1 MKSPTIRQLTQTE
14 RPLVLPGAH
23 DAFSPA
29 VTRTRGGDM
38 NSIVNV
44 VMAAVLSAF
53 ALFAAHAS
61 AQQYPTRPVRVIVPF
76 APAGPTDF
84 VARILAQ
91 KMSEAWGQQFV
102 VDNRAGAGGNIG
114 MGIAANAAADGY
126 TIIFVSSSLMVN
138 PSLYK
143 TVPYDPHKSF
153 APVSN
158 VAASPHVFFTHP
170 SQPVKSIADL
180 IAVVKKDARK
190 YSIASPGIGTVPH
203 LSAILL
209 GLDAKI
215 DLVVVPYAGGGPSI
229 AAVVGNQVPFGCQ
242 AIPPVTPHIKAGRV
256 RALALTSDKRSE
268 IVPEVPTMAELGF
281 KGHEADTISGMLVPA
296 RTPAA
301 IIKKLHAETVRAIT
315 LPDVKA
321 RIAEQGFDIV
331 LSSPQEFT
339 EKIKRDVAKW
349 GKVIKDANIVV
360 N

>member
-1 MKSPTIRQLTQTE
+1 MKLTINI
-14 RPLVLPGAH
+14 VI
-23 DAFSPA
+23 A
-29 VTRTRGGDM
+29 V
-38 NSIVNV
+38 
-44 VMAAVLSAF
+44 VLSMF
-53 ALFAAHAS
+53 GLLAAQSS
-61 AQQYPTRPVRVIVPF
+61 AQQYPSRPVRVIVPF
-76 APAGPTDF
+76 PPAGPTDF
-84 VARILAQ
+84 VARVVAQ
-91 KMSEAWGQQFV
+91 KLSEALGQQFV
-102 VDNRAGAGGNIG
+102 VDNRSGAGGNIG

-143 TVPYDPHKSF
+143 TVPYHPHKSF
-153 APVSN
+153 APISN

-180 IAVVKKDARK
+180 IEVVKKDSKK

-203 LSAILL
+203 LSGILL

-229 AAVVGNQVPFGCQ
+229 AAVLGNQVPFGCQ

-256 RALALTSDKRSE
+256 RALAMTSERRSE

-281 KGHEADTISGMLVPA
+281 KGHEADTISGMLA
-296 RTPAA
+296 TAGTPAA
-301 IIKKLHAETVRAIT
+301 IIKKLHAETVRALT
-315 LPDVKA
+315 SPDVKA
-321 RIAEQGFDIV
+321 RVAEQGFDII

-349 GKVIKDANIVV
+349 GKVVKDAKIVV

>member
-1 MKSPTIRQLTQTE
+1 MKSISKF
-14 RPLVLPGAH
+14 VI
-23 DAFSPA
+23 A
-29 VTRTRGGDM
+29 VALSM
-38 NSIVNV
+38 S
-44 VMAAVLSAF
+44 ALLSAR
-53 ALFAAHAS
+53 AAEP
-61 AQQYPTRPVRVIVPF
+61 QYPSRPVRAIVPF
-76 APAGPTDF
+76 AAAGPTDYI
-84 VARILAQ
+84 ARVVAQ
-91 KMSEAWGQQFV
+91 KLSESWGQQFV

-114 MGIAANAAADGY
+114 MGIAANSAGDGY
-126 TIIFVSSSLMVN
+126 TVLFVSSSLMVN

-143 TVPYDPHKSF
+143 TVPYDPLKSF
-153 APVSN
+153 APISN
-158 VAASPHVFFTHP
+158 IAASPHVFFTHP
-170 SQPVKSIADL
+170 SQPVKSIAEL
-180 IAVVKKDARK
+180 IDVVKKDPRK

-209 GLDAKI
+209 GLDAKL

-268 IVPEVPTMAELGF
+268 LVPEIPTMAELGF
-281 KGHEADTISGMLVPA
+281 KGHEADTISAMLVPA
-296 RTPAA
+296 GTPAA

-315 LPDVKA
+315 SPDVKA
-321 RIAEQGFDIV
+321 RIAEQGFDII

-349 GKVIKDANIVV
+349 GKVVKDAKIVV